1 MFRLSTLAR
10 IPISSCTHRLALS
23 TNIGIFSLI
32 FSISTAVVEFS
43 CDAAI
48 PSDFSDCY
56 QIPLWRPLLYLMLG
70 FALLH
75 TMLPNSILVLLL
87 AEEHGAVHTWGAFNA
102 GFVLSMGGHNGPGL
116 HKGARLNLY
125 SAFWR
130 SHAHCA
136 ECPGSGGA
144 RGMWR
149 LPLIWTLTSPSKIWT
164 HPPNPCHPVYNWI
177 WS

>member
-1 MFRLSTLAR
+1 MRACNSTYSLCVKLVHLCLDCP
-10 IPISSCTHRLALS
+10 IPTFLRDQQYVSTFYSRAHTYKFLHIHRLALS

-75 TMLPNSILVLLL
+75 TMLPNFMLLEQCTL
-87 AEEHGAVHTWGAFNA
+87 EEH
-102 GFVLSMGGHNGPGL
+102 SMQDLCFQWEGTMGQLCTKALG
-116 HKGARLNLY
+116 
-125 SAFWR
+125 
-130 SHAHCA
+130 
-136 ECPGSGGA
+136 
-144 RGMWR
+144 
-149 LPLIWTLTSPSKIWT
+149 
-164 HPPNPCHPVYNWI
+164 
-177 WS
+177 